1 VSADLQNIIIIV
13 IIIVII
19 VDGEYRVY
27 DTQLTKFP
35 GISLADNVMTLKE
48 YITLGKL
55 WVFFIA
61 WGGVR
66 LESTWYA
73 GH

>member
-1 VSADLQNIIIIV
+1 VSGGLQNIIIV

-19 VDGEYRVY
+19 VDGEYRAY

-35 GISLADNVMTLKE
+35 GISLADNVKNLKE
-48 YITLGKL
+48 FITLGKL
-55 WVFFIA
+55 RFLFVA

-66 LESTWYA
+66 LEPISYT
-73 GH
+73 GHW